1 MLGSG
6 TVNGIRGPNQMILKC
21 RMCILSVCNVVFEC
35 VNLSLMTDDK
45 LNDQY
50 VVQRPSARA
59 SRRKDEFIWYD
70 KTSGEPRGE
79 TLRRSNC
86 HLYFLL
92 FLSTFIVF
100 YFFYCHLS
108 GYISVF
114 LHPSLCVSFR
124 LRGIVDILVNLLIY
138 SRQESE

>member
-1 MLGSG
+1 
-6 TVNGIRGPNQMILKC
+6 
-21 RMCILSVCNVVFEC
+21 
-35 VNLSLMTDDK
+35 MTDDK

-100 YFFYCHLS
+100 YLFLFIFFTVIYLVTFQYFSTHHN
-108 GYISVF
+108 V
-114 LHPSLCVSFR
+114 CVR
-124 LRGIVDILVNLLIY
+124 LRGIVDILGNLLIY
-138 SRQESE
+138 SRHESE